1 MRHITLGG
9 IEYPI
14 RATVTVDA
22 EVTRRYNDA
31 ILSAEA
37 AARETAEQRGL
48 NEGQTEQLVE
58 REKKLAL
65 RRYLGD
71 RENDLYQIA
80 LLINAAVD
88 YERVLHGRDISADV
102 PHYPLT
108 AEKIGLIATLDDLNR
123 EETVQAVVDEFL
135 DCRGG
140 DRKNLT
146 AGQLEQMAS
155 TLMESM

>member
-65 RRYLGD
+65 R
-71 RENDLYQIA
+71 
-80 LLINAAVD
+80 INAAVD

-155 TLMESM
+155 TLMESI